1 MTTINVPG
9 LPSSRRTPGV
19 YLAVILG
26 GVATSAAAATKSIL
40 LLGNRISSALVG
52 SAPVF
57 SVPAGTRDN
66 AVPVALY
73 SADDALSLF
82 GQGSELHR
90 MALRVFSQYPDA
102 TVTACAV
109 AESAGARA
117 TGTLSIAGSGPA
129 GTPAIAAG
137 TIRFRL
143 SDKVIDVPVSTGD
156 TGAVIAAAC
165 ADAILQEPDLP
176 YTAQYSESY
185 GDGTLTL
192 TAKHPGPRGNRLVV
206 YAAWVSSSGVEN
218 KIYNVGTTDPGT
230 AMTAAWSGVV
240 ATEATYRLT
249 GGTTAD
255 DFTAALAAV
264 ATQKF
269 DRYALACQDATNVDL
284 VAAQLDSMAGVTT
297 QKRQQYV
304 AALDISLATAITF
317 AVARNDRRG
326 QIVWHYNSPVPPEEV
341 AAEMAAA
348 RLIGDATAGGS
359 LVGEATDPACNL
371 DGLELRDILQ
381 QTNVGEQPTAT
392 EIESALGNGLTPLAP
407 STLNPGKTTVVR
419 SVTTCC
425 RDANAQPNYANLDT
439 TTVTVPDY
447 VADDLQS
454 DLATVYR
461 GKKISAD
468 SSDGSPP
475 LSASVVTPNTIRDR
489 IARKLKTYEESA
501 ILTDVDANM
510 SLLQV
515 VLNGTVAGRV
525 DCEIPCEPIPGLHI
539 TAGNVRQV

>member
-1 MTTINVPG
+1 VTTINVPG

-57 SVPAGTRDN
+57 SVPAGTRGN
-66 AVPVALY
+66 ASPVALY
-73 SADDALSLF
+73 SADDALTLF

-109 AESAGARA
+109 AESGGARA
-117 TGTLSIAGSGPA
+117 TGVLAIAGSP
-129 GTPAIAAG
+129 TAALEAF
-137 TIRFRL
+137 TLRFRL

-165 ADAILQEPDLP
+165 ADAILQEANLP
-176 YTAQYSESY
+176 YTAQYAAVYS
-185 GDGTLTL
+185 DGNLTL

-206 YAAWVSSSGVEN
+206 YASVVSSAGVETPV
-218 KIYNVGTTDPGT
+218 YLVTAGGTTYAGLNFG
-230 AMTAAWSGVV
+230 WSGVA
-240 ATEATYRLT
+240 ATESTYRLT

-317 AVARNDRRG
+317 AVDRNDRRG